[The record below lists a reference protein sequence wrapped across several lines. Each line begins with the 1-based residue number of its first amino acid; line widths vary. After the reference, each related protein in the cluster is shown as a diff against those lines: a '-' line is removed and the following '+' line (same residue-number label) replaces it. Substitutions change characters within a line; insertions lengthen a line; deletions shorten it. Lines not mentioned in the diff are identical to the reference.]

1 MPSLTVWSFP
11 TPLGVDAGELHLKR
25 LVEQKALVV
34 HDAIAVIWMPGA
46 PEATARHLRHDTTRA
61 ATKGAA
67 LGALIGTVLLVP
79 VAGAAVGGTAAGA
92 WTKLRGHAIDDAF
105 VAELRERIV
114 PGTSAL
120 FVLSSGAR
128 PDLVGPVI
136 AASEATLLHAEL
148 GDEVPDELRAL
159 LGDGSP
165 DAEAP
170 G

>member
-1 MPSLTVWSFP
+1 MPSLTVWSYP

-25 LVEQKALVV
+25 LVEQDALVV

-46 PEATARHLRHDTTRA
+46 EEATVRHLRHDTTRA

-92 WTKLRGHAIDDAF
+92 WAKLRGHTIDDDF
-105 VAELRERIV
+105 VDELRDRLV

-120 FVLSSGAR
+120 FVLSSGAKAEV
-128 PDLVGPVI
+128 VGPMI
-136 AASEATLLHAEL
+136 AASEATLLHADL
-148 GDEVPDELRAL
+148 GDEVPVELRAL
-159 LGDGSP
+159 LGDEPG
-165 DAEAP
+165 AP

>member
-1 MPSLTVWSFP
+1 MPSLTVWSYP

-25 LVEQKALVV
+25 LVEQDALVV

-46 PEATARHLRHDTTRA
+46 EEATVRHLRHDTTRA

-92 WTKLRGHAIDDAF
+92 WTRLRGHAIDDAF
-105 VAELRERIV
+105 VDQLRESVV

-120 FVLSSGAR
+120 FVLSSGA
-128 PDLVGPVI
+128 DAEAVAAVV
-136 AASEATLLHAEL
+136 AASEATLLHADL

-159 LGDGSP
+159 LGG
-165 DAEAP
+165 EP
-170 G
+170 GTPG